1 MSTFPRSPNV
11 VRGGIALLDPDTG
24 VVKRLISFQYNPET
38 LTRTLQM
45 QGPQG
50 EGDRFESFHFKGP
63 PVETIKLE
71 AEIDA
76 ADQLEFPAQNKNAVA
91 NGIQPQLTALE
102 MIVYPASSQLQQA
115 AQVAATGTLEVFPA
129 TGPLPLFVWS
139 ANRVVPVRITE
150 FSITEES
157 FDAALNPIR
166 AKVSLGMRVLS
177 INDVDFR
184 SKAGSL
190 AMIHH
195 QRKEQLSSQ
204 LPSATLARLGLQ
216 NLP

>member
-1 MSTFPRSPNV
+1 MSTFPRSPQI

-24 VVKRLISFQYNPET
+24 VVTRLISFQYNPET

-50 EGDRFESFHFKGP
+50 EGDRFETFRFKGP

-76 ADQLEFPAQNKNAVA
+76 SDQLEFPAQNKNAVS

-102 MIVYPASSQLQQA
+102 MILYPASGQLQQA
-115 AQVAATGTLEVFPA
+115 SQLAAAGTMEIFPA
-129 TGPLPLFVWS
+129 TGPLPLFIWS
-139 ANRVVPVRITE
+139 RNRVVPVRITE

-157 FDAALNPIR
+157 FDSALNPTR
-166 AKVSLGMRVLS
+166 AKVSLGMRVLTIS
-177 INDVDFR
+177 DVDFS

-195 QRKEQLSSQ
+195 QRKEQLSNL
-204 LPSATLARLGLQ
+204 LPSATLARFGLQ